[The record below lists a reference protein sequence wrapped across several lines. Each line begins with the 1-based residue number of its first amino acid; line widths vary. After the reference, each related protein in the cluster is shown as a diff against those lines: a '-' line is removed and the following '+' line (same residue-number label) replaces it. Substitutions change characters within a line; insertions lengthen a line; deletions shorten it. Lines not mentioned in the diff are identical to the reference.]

1 MMRGKLLGLAKNP
14 EDLLNG
20 HRYPLLELNAVD
32 HSKGV
37 LPDPMTGLPERKAG
51 VLWLPE
57 SISTRA
63 VALAIMRKANK

>member
-1 MMRGKLLGLAKNP
+1 MRGKLLGLAKNP

-37 LPDPMTGLPERKAG
+37 LPDPRTGLPGRKAG
-51 VLWLPE
+51 YFWRAR
-57 SISTRA
+57 SISTTA
-63 VALAIMRKANK
+63 VTLAMIT